1 MNPAVTIVRSGIINI
16 SAKFDENNFCRFIFI
31 LLSLKQPL
39 ISGANVCVVRVVS
52 QVSGK
57 YLNCSCFVNSLEM
70 RAANSAKTVLLA
82 EDEESLVAADG
93 HEAIDL
99 ISRYQQEIDIVVLDI
114 GLPKIAG

>member
-1 MNPAVTIVRSGIINI
+1 
-16 SAKFDENNFCRFIFI
+16 
-31 LLSLKQPL
+31 
-39 ISGANVCVVRVVS
+39 
-52 QVSGK
+52 
-57 YLNCSCFVNSLEM
+57 M

-114 GLPKIAG
+114 GLPNIAG